1 MRPYGGSGRALLRRT
16 GLLFFVVIIGVTS
29 VGAAPP
35 AGIAKLRF
43 RPDDPD
49 TRAGFEHFY
58 NLEYDQAIR
67 FFEEAVKSHP
77 GDIFALNHL
86 LSGVMFR
93 ELYRIGALDTE
104 LYAKNAFLNSKQFP
118 IDPRAKE
125 RILGLMDQ
133 SLKLS
138 EARLKLHA
146 NDVDALYTRGVVRG
160 LRSTYIGLIHKP
172 W

>member
-1 MRPYGGSGRALLRRT
+1 MRPYGGPVRTLLRRT
-16 GLLFFVVIIGVTS
+16 GLLFFVVIIGVTLAWA
-29 VGAAPP
+29 VPP

-58 NLEYDQAIR
+58 NLEYDQAIHC
-67 FFEEAVKSHP
+67 FEEAVKSHP
-77 GDIFALNHL
+77 DDAFALNHL

-104 LYAKNAFLNSKQFP
+104 LYAKDGFLNSKQFP
-118 IDPRAKE
+118 IDPKAKD
-125 RILGLMDQ
+125 RILALMEQ

-138 EARLKLHA
+138 ETRLKTNP
-146 NDVDALYTRGVVRG
+146 NDKDAL
-160 LRSTYIGLIHKP
+160 
-172 W
+172 